1 MKPWILWIVALFFF
15 ASPAWA
21 ASGSQTFSGAYFTVK
36 IPGGFKA
43 KPSLNN
49 GGSSPDSAFFTSPD
63 GKVEFYIYSP
73 IWNGNPTDIQVKSAT
88 EEITD
93 QKEEKNGA
101 VIVRRV
107 TIKAKDGSYF
117 RSYEDTE
124 DTEHNTRRVLGIR
137 YANAE
142 AYAQYKDAY
151 LAFKKSLQ
159 QFSD

>member
-1 MKPWILWIVALFFF
+1 MKPWILTIASLFFL

-21 ASGSQTFSGAYFTVK
+21 ATGSQTFSGAYFTVK
-36 IPGGFKA
+36 IPGAFKA
-43 KPSLNN
+43 KPSLR
-49 GGSSPDSAFFTSPD
+49 PDSAFFTSPD
-63 GKVEFYIYSP
+63 EKVEFYVYSP
-73 IWNGNPTDIQVKSAT
+73 IWNGNPSDIQVKAAT

-93 QKEEKNGA
+93 QKEEKKGA